1 MTDETGTIHQ
11 AGGIAVRLAELLREA
26 GPEQLDIAAG
36 GAGLAADELAW
47 RQATRAV
54 ELCRRA
60 AELAARR

>member
-1 MTDETGTIHQ
+1 MIDEAMTIHQ
-11 AGGIAVRLAELLREA
+11 AGGTAVRLAELLREV
-26 GPEQLDIAAG
+26 GSEQSDIAAG
-36 GAGLAADELAW
+36 AAGLGADELAW